1 VFYTGIIA
9 QSITI
14 DDNSRDASQL
24 VQLLLGNSCTT
35 VSNISI
41 SSSKSTAYFNNNTSA
56 FPIKEGVIIR
66 NGIAKYSEGKYTGNN
81 LSSQLNNNSDFE
93 LQKIS
98 NSTGQNIPIT
108 DVAYLEFDF
117 VPLSNKFSFDFYLLL
132 MSMVNSNVAPM
143 MYLHFYLL
151 I

>member
-41 SSSKSTAYFNNNTSA
+41 SSSKSTAYFNNNFSI
-56 FPIKEGVIIR
+56 PYKEGVIIR

-81 LSSQLNNNSDFE
+81 LSSQLNNN
-93 LQKIS
+93 LTLNYK
-98 NSTGQNIPIT
+98 
-108 DVAYLEFDF
+108 
-117 VPLSNKFSFDFYLLL
+117 NKQ
-132 MSMVNSNVAPM
+132 
-143 MYLHFYLL
+143 
-151 I
+151 

>member
-14 DDNSRDASQL
+14 DDNSRDASQ

-81 LSSQLNNNSDFE
+81 LSSQLNNNFDFE
-93 LQKIS
+93 LQK
-98 NSTGQNIPIT
+98 
-108 DVAYLEFDF
+108 
-117 VPLSNKFSFDFYLLL
+117 
-132 MSMVNSNVAPM
+132 
-143 MYLHFYLL
+143 
-151 I
+151 

>member
-41 SSSKSTAYFNNNTSA
+41 SSKSTAYFNNNTSA

-81 LSSQLNNNSDFE
+81 LSSQLNNN
-93 LQKIS
+93 LTLNYK
-98 NSTGQNIPIT
+98 
-108 DVAYLEFDF
+108 
-117 VPLSNKFSFDFYLLL
+117 NKQ
-132 MSMVNSNVAPM
+132 
-143 MYLHFYLL
+143 
-151 I
+151 

>member
-9 QSITI
+9 HSI

-24 VQLLLGNSCTT
+24 VNYSCTT

-117 VPLSNKFSFDFYLLL
+117 VPLSNKFSFDFIC
-132 MSMVNSNVAPM
+132 
-143 MYLHFYLL
+143 F
-151 I
+151 

>member
-24 VQLLLGNSCTT
+24 VHYWEILVQRHQTFLFHLVNQPP
-35 VSNISI
+35 ISTI
-41 SSSKSTAYFNNNTSA
+41 TIQHFY
-56 FPIKEGVIIR
+56 KEGVIIR

-117 VPLSNKFSFDFYLLL
+117 VPLSNKFSFIFIC
-132 MSMVNSNVAPM
+132 
-143 MYLHFYLL
+143 F
-151 I
+151 

>member
-14 DDNSRDASQL
+14 DDNSRDASL
-24 VQLLLGNSCTT
+24 VQLLGNSTT

-93 LQKIS
+93 LQK
-98 NSTGQNIPIT
+98 
-108 DVAYLEFDF
+108 
-117 VPLSNKFSFDFYLLL
+117 
-132 MSMVNSNVAPM
+132 
-143 MYLHFYLL
+143 
-151 I
+151 